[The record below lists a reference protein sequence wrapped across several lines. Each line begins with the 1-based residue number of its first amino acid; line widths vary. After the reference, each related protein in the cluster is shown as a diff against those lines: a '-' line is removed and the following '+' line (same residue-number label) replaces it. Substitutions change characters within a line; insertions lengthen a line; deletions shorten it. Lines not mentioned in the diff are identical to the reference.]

1 VLTAQTGLLKEK
13 LVPVTQ
19 HELDRREA
27 AKEKRKKE
35 GLERTEKLRE
45 DLRLHVEQARE
56 AERLQREEQARKANE
71 SV

>member
-1 VLTAQTGLLKEK
+1 
-13 LVPVTQ
+13 
-19 HELDRREA
+19 LDRTEA

-35 GLERTEKLRE
+35 GLERAEKLRE

-71 SV
+71 PV